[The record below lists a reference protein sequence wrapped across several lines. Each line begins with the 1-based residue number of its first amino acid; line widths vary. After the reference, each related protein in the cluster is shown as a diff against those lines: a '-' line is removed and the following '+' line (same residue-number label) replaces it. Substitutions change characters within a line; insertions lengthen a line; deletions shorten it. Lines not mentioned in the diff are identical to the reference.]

1 MRRKGERPLP
11 IHLDNWHK
19 GHPVAHVIE
28 TGSHWFQAWLT
39 QKNTPYV
46 RLTALTGIPSHRF
59 TAISGGDVVSRAE
72 IDALACAWSISARDL
87 IASIAGRSEN
97 CRLAGCERLIFQP
110 SEMRGAHKFA
120 GQLSPR

>member
-1 MRRKGERPLP
+1 MPKKGE
-11 IHLDNWHK
+11 
-19 GHPVAHVIE
+19 A
-28 TGSHWFQAWLT
+28 TGCLRAKNRYKQAT

-87 IASIAGRSEN
+87 IASIAGRSE
-97 CRLAGCERLIFQP
+97 IVD
-110 SEMRGAHKFA
+110 
-120 GQLSPR
+120 